1 MTIFSG
7 LGAYG
12 LQTTNALCDL
22 INHKPDIDIDKVS
35 IANEQREEVV
45 LKYCEDPKAFIKC
58 SSDMKKQYWVV
69 QSGIQTKSIDSV
81 CWYD

>member
-58 SSDMKKQYWVV
+58 SSDMKNN
-69 QSGIQTKSIDSV
+69 SIE
-81 CWYD
+81 